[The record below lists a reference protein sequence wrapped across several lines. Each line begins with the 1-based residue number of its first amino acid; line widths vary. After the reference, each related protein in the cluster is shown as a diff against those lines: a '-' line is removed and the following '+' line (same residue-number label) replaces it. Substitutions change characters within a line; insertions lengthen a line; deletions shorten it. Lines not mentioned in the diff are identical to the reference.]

1 MPGHNHYPDCS
12 CGWCLKRRGI
22 TRRTPAKPKEPVRFG
37 MSSLTVP
44 NAKCPVCGDQVFFYW
59 NDKGSRVF
67 FDDLGPPW
75 PKHPC
80 TDNPAPSG
88 HRVRVK
94 PPAPEYTP
102 WRDAGW
108 IPAIYE
114 KSKREDGWNVLYLT
128 LLETDQP
135 VRVLSDALRTPE
147 RGDLIYIQPWDEK
160 FWTSL
165 EFLDEYMSPERILGW
180 KYDKWFMTSM
190 IKALDE
196 RRKKSVPKSAQKPK
210 GRNRKVRRA
219 AQYRSKR

>member
-1 MPGHNHYPDCS
+1 
-12 CGWCLKRRGI
+12 
-22 TRRTPAKPKEPVRFG
+22 

-88 HRVRVK
+88 PRVRVK

-135 VRVLSDALRTPE
+135 LRVLSDVLRTPE
-147 RGDLIYIQPWDEK
+147 RGGLIYIQPWDEK

-165 EFLDEYMSPERILGW
+165 EFLDEYMSPERIWGW

-190 IKALDE
+190 MKALDE
-196 RRKKSVPKSAQKPK
+196 RRKKSVPKRAQKPK